1 MNPSVPSKPVI
12 EPQSLRVRPKIV
24 TAYLILS
31 LIVTALAAFVFFIM
45 ATPLGGLRLKP
56 FETIVFVLVAIVNL
70 GCLVSTIALFFWR
83 KWAALAFYTLLG
95 LSLLWFGYVCF
106 NQGKF
111 NTSNISG
118 FFVLAVFPIL
128 LFRWVIQKIWHQ
140 LI

>member
-1 MNPSVPSKPVI
+1 MNPSVPSKPYI

-31 LIVTALAAFVFFIM
+31 LIVTALEAFVYFIV
-45 ATPLGGLRLKP
+45 ATPLGGLKLEP
-56 FETIVFVLVAIVNL
+56 LETIPYFILAVVYL

-95 LSLLWFGYVCF
+95 LSLLWYGYAF
-106 NQGKF
+106 FIQEEINAA
-111 NTSNISG
+111 NISG
-118 FFVLAVFPIL
+118 FFFLAVFPIL
-128 LFRWVIQKIWHQ
+128 LFRWVIQKIWLH